1 MKTAT
6 LVKDNIEGFRGRVA
20 LYKLSEAHE
29 GYKYVICSSS
39 TDASI
44 FGLETFIFGANGRGE
59 VLDCDELYGSKRDTE
74 DHEEVLNAAGYEVVI
89 EPS

>member
-29 GYKYVICSSS
+29 GYEYVICS
-39 TDASI
+39 TATSI
-44 FGLETFIFGANGRGE
+44 FGLETFIFGANGRGG
-59 VLDCDELYGSKRDTE
+59 VRLWDELYGSKRDTE

>member
-6 LVKDNIEGFRGRVA
+6 LVKDNIEGFRGHAA
-20 LYKLSEAHE
+20 LYKLSEPLE
-29 GYKYVICSSS
+29 GYEYVICS
-39 TDASI
+39 TGTTI
-44 FGLETFIFGANGRGE
+44 FGLETLIFGANKQGDALNWG
-59 VLDCDELYGSKRDTE
+59 ELYGSKRDTE